1 MSSVSASLAK
11 AVDITRL
18 PSLPQMLFRL
28 LDACEDA
35 DSSMAD
41 IAALIRQDAALSSRV
56 IALSSSP
63 VYAQQHSDRRMSLE
77 QALMRL
83 GLDAM
88 RTLALSAAVYQYMDQ
103 SLGARSPHL
112 RRFWHDALL
121 AATLADRLA
130 QLSGYSAPHE
140 AHLGGLISNIGQIA
154 LLALDP
160 QGYGAVLDQ
169 DDTPENLLRHE
180 RAVFGHDHAELGA
193 HMLQQAGR
201 RGPLPDA
208 IRFHHA
214 NADELADAHH
224 LVRLVAT
231 ANGLIV
237 TGAEPSATGLVAA
250 DRMLGL
256 IPSLVEEVY
265 AGAVKHTRET
275 CAGLGIDLDATA
287 PPPPVP
293 ATEDEQRL
301 ARRLAELNVI
311 SAVRRQ
317 LSASDDLDTL
327 LKAAHLA
334 STLIFGTHELG
345 YFLIERGQTRAVG
358 RAVTVTA
365 PIWAELEL
373 QLPAPHSLIGNVL
386 ADAQSRHHYPWNRD
400 HPGNSRPSV
409 LDREIAALLDRQGLL
424 AMALKSGTDLIGAIV
439 IGVNPEDE
447 QRIEERRPLLA
458 LFAQELA
465 AAIAALRTRTELHDS
480 ALESQ
485 ASEYLLRARSVVHE
499 AKNPLSIVN
508 NYLAILGRHIEDGSG
523 DIPNDLRIISEE
535 ITRVSA
541 ILRSLT
547 EATDESG
554 PDDRADLNTLIRDV
568 ANLLRPTLIKPAQ
581 LKLELTLDNAIPTI
595 AAARNS
601 IKQILV
607 NLVKNAAEALEAGQ
621 TITIHTEDAIYIGNE
636 PFVAVVV
643 DDDGPGLPPQIL
655 DSLFAPVTS
664 TKGKGHSGLGLS
676 ITKRLVDELQGR
688 ITCRSNAA
696 QGTQF
701 QILIPRRLPDEQS
714 S

>member
-1 MSSVSASLAK
+1 MSSVSASLGK

-35 DSSMAD
+35 DSTMGD
-41 IAALIRQDAALSSRV
+41 IAALIRQDAALASRV
-56 IALSSSP
+56 LALSSSP
-63 VYAQQHSDRRMSLE
+63 VYARQHSERRMSLE
-77 QALMRL
+77 QGLMLL
-83 GLDAM
+83 GLDTM
-88 RTLALSAAVYQYMDQ
+88 RTLALTAAVYQYMDQ

-112 RRFWHDALL
+112 RRFWHDSLL

-130 QLSGYSAPHE
+130 RLSGYSAPHE

-169 DDTPENLLRHE
+169 SGDPENLLRHE
-180 RAVFGHDHAELGA
+180 RAVFGHDHAELGS
-193 HMLQQAGR
+193 HMLQKSGR
-201 RGPLPDA
+201 RGPLADA
-208 IRFHHA
+208 VRFHHA

-224 LVRLVAT
+224 LVRLVAA
-231 ANGLIV
+231 ANGLI
-237 TGAEPSATGLVAA
+237 GGHAEPSATGVVAT

-265 AGAVKHTRET
+265 GAATAQTREA
-275 CAGLGIDLDATA
+275 CAELGIDLDAPAPAPSAYATA
-287 PPPPVP
+287 
-293 ATEDEQRL
+293 DEQRL
-301 ARRLAELNVI
+301 ARRLGELNVI

-327 LKAAHLA
+327 LTAAHLA

-345 YFLIERGQTRAVG
+345 YFLIEREHARAVG
-358 RAVTVTA
+358 HAATVTA

-373 QLPAPHSLIGNVL
+373 QLPAPHSIIGNVL
-386 ADAQSRHHYPWNRD
+386 TDAQTRCHYPWNRE
-400 HPGNSRPSV
+400 HPDNGRPSV
-409 LDREIAALLDRQGLL
+409 IDREIAALLDRQGLL
-424 AMALKSGTDLIGAIV
+424 AMALKSGVDFIGAIV

-447 QRIEERRPLLA
+447 QLLEERRPLLA

-465 AAIAALRTRTELHDS
+465 AAIATLRTRTELHE
-480 ALESQ
+480 ATLEAQ

-508 NYLAILGRHIEDGSG
+508 NYLAILGRHIEEGS
-523 DIPNDLRIISEE
+523 DDVPKDLRIVGEE
-535 ITRVSA
+535 ITRVGA

-547 EATDESG
+547 EANEESG
-554 PDDRADLNTLIRDV
+554 QDDRADLNTLIRDV

-595 AAARNS
+595 AAGRNS

-621 TITIHTEDAIYIGNE
+621 TITIQTEDAIYIGNE

-643 DDDGPGLPPQIL
+643 ADDGPGIPPQIL
-655 DSLFAPVTS
+655 ASLFAPVTS

-701 QILIPRRLPDEQS
+701 QILIPRRLPDEHAS
-714 S
+714 